1 MIENI
6 VVSIIVPLLNEEKFI
21 GHFLDS
27 LIRQTYPRE
36 KMEWI
41 LVDGDS
47 DDKTRE
53 IIEKYKADNKLP
65 IKLLNNKE
73 RKTPFALN
81 IGIKNARGKYII
93 RLDAHAEFFSD
104 YIEKCIYY
112 LDNTDADNVGG
123 VAETSASTFIGKAIS
138 QMLSTKFGVGG
149 SDFRI
154 GDGNKYVDTVPFGAF
169 RKEVFDK
176 VGLFNT
182 ELLRSEDNDMNA
194 RIRNSGGKIWLA
206 DDIRFKYYCR
216 DTIRGILK
224 MGLQNGNA
232 LFFTLREN
240 SKAMSLRHF
249 IPFFFLVSVILFP
262 LVGIRLPFVKVLF
275 RIEMFLYLLLD
286 VCFSFFNK
294 QPFYGSINI
303 FLYPLFH
310 LTYGLGSLLGL
321 FNIKVY

>member
-224 MGLQNGNA
+224 MGLQN
-232 LFFTLREN
+232 
-240 SKAMSLRHF
+240 
-249 IPFFFLVSVILFP
+249 
-262 LVGIRLPFVKVLF
+262 
-275 RIEMFLYLLLD
+275 
-286 VCFSFFNK
+286 
-294 QPFYGSINI
+294 
-303 FLYPLFH
+303 
-310 LTYGLGSLLGL
+310 
-321 FNIKVY
+321 